1 MCRRNLRDME
11 LIGAMTTHYVAYG
24 LGLDSSVRLP
34 GMTPGAGEGL
44 PALAV
49 GLATPK
55 ELTGSWSGSD
65 GPPEWTGRLGDG
77 CDLTIEQGV
86 VGDLLFSYGDRARFL
101 LDASGNDH
109 RVLTAAAEDST

>member
-1 MCRRNLRDME
+1 ME